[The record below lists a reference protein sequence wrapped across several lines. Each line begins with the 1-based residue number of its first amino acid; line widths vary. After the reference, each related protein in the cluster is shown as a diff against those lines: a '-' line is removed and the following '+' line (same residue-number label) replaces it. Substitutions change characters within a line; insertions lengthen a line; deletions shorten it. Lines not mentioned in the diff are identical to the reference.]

1 MHVLVVIAAALPLCG
16 CGAGVSYIMDEYRGT
31 EVKSF
36 AVGSVDDGNY
46 EDTYRIF
53 DKPDKNKLMITP
65 SLGAAAGIGM
75 ARGATFGGVNP
86 EAPKPVY
93 ERAALAYLTSTGRK
107 CRALDTYMLVTPQ
120 WEVKYDCSIPPP
132 PVAMAEPP
140 KRRR

>member
-1 MHVLVVIAAALPLCG
+1 MRRVMVVVGAAMIAAPLAG
-16 CGAGVSYIMDEYRGT
+16 CGAGVNYILDEYRGT
-31 EVKSF
+31 EMKSF
-36 AVGSVDDGNY
+36 EMPG

-53 DKPDKNKLMITP
+53 DKPHQNKLMITP
-65 SLGAAAGIGM
+65 SLGSAAGTGFT
-75 ARGATFGGVNP
+75 RGLTLGAVDP

-93 ERAALAYLTSTGRK
+93 ERAALGYLESTGRR
-107 CRALDTYMLVTPQ
+107 CRALETYLLVKPQ